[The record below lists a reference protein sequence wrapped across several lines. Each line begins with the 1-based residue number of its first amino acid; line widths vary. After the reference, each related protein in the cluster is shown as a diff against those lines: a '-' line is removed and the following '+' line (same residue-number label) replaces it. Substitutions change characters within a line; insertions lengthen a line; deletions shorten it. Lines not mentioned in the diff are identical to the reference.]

1 MNDGG
6 GEVEVESKGG
16 ASKGFEAEEVE
27 VAAAAPL
34 RRGFGFD
41 ITASSR
47 ASLLISGSKM
57 LPLIV
62 YDTTLGSTKL
72 RIVRRRDQR
81 EGERRAFE
89 TAKKANV
96 DERKRESIKNDSL
109 SARERKKNIV
119 DREEEFTFFF
129 LFLLFASALRSQTR
143 TRDAKPLSL
152 ALALSLP
159 RSLARALALPL

>member
-1 MNDGG
+1 M
-6 GEVEVESKGG
+6 EVESKGG

-72 RIVRRRDQR
+72 RIVRRRDQI

-96 DERKRESIKNDSL
+96 DERKRESIKMTLSRLVSEKKKTSSTEKKNSLFFSSSSSSRAPSARKRARETQSL
-109 SARERKKNIV
+109 S
-119 DREEEFTFFF
+119 
-129 LFLLFASALRSQTR
+129 
-143 TRDAKPLSL
+143 P
-152 ALALSLP
+152 
-159 RSLARALALPL
+159 